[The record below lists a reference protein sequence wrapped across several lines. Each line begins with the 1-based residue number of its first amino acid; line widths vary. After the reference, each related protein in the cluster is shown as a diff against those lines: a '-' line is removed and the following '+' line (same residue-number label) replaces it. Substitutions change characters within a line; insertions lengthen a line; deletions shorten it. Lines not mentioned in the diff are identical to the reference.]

1 VPLIAQSDTEA
12 AVARASASPCATGHG
27 TFAEASPDTLVIDTS
42 RMQFGARLGM
52 RMFRLLE
59 T

>member
-1 VPLIAQSDTEA
+1 V
-12 AVARASASPCATGHG
+12 RATGHG

-52 RMFRLLE
+52 
-59 T
+59 